1 MKRNIYILQNEALAM
16 SKKTKKQKSL
26 KENKLVYLLIVVI
39 ILGALSIVVPG
50 KQTEAT
56 TLEEGI
62 RLARDQNKLI
72 FLYVNGEGCAYC
84 RLLEQQFA
92 ESDEFKKIIDENYI
106 WVTLD
111 FVQNP
116 TIVNR
121 FGLRGPPALIILDE
135 NGGTITGIPGYP
147 PNGVQDLIVML
158 NEALK

>member
-1 MKRNIYILQNEALAM
+1 MQSKASTM
-16 SKKTKKQKSL
+16 SKPTKKKKSL
-26 KENKLVYLLIVVI
+26 KENKLVYLLVIII
-39 ILGALSIVVPG
+39 ILGALYIVVPG
-50 KQTEAT
+50 KQKEAT
-56 TLEEGI
+56 SLEEGI

-72 FLYVNGEGCAYC
+72 FLYINGEGCAYC

-92 ESDEFKKIIDENYI
+92 QSDEFKKIIEENYI

-116 TIVNR
+116 TIVSR

-135 NGGTITGIPGYP
+135 NGGTIAGIPGYP

-158 NEALK
+158 NEALR